1 MRDRNRIRPLLPKTD
16 KVLHSDVER
25 FAYRWVRTTMR
36 ASNDQFRELLEQHQR
51 MVFGIAVRLI
61 GDRSEAEEVAQDVFL
76 ELYDSI
82 GKLESTEHVKFW
94 LRRVAVHRATDALRR
109 RVRRPE
115 LVAEAWEERHE
126 TAYENPDEMPES
138 DVAERLEQMLRA
150 LPEPYRTTVVLRYA
164 DEATPDEIAAILQ
177 RPVAT
182 VKSHLQRGLGMLRQK
197 AGVMLKERTR

>member
-1 MRDRNRIRPLLPKTD
+1 
-16 KVLHSDVER
+16 
-25 FAYRWVRTTMR
+25 
-36 ASNDQFRELLEQHQR
+36 

-76 ELYDSI
+76 ELYDSMA
-82 GKLESTEHVKFW
+82 KLENAEHVKFW

-115 LVAEAWEERHE
+115 LVAEVWDEQLHSHGGELAD
-126 TAYENPDEMPES
+126 DEM
-138 DVAERLEQMLRA
+138 AARLEQMVRT

-164 DEATPDEIAAILQ
+164 DEATPDEIAAILE

-182 VKSHLQRGLGMLRQK
+182 VKSHLQRGLSMLRQK
-197 AGVMLKERTR
+197 AGVMLKERTG